1 MSRIGVVIIR
11 VKIGDRFGKLVIVE
25 QLKERSSDGRLI
37 YKCKCDCGNIGNVRS
52 KELLNGDTVSCKC
65 YQKEQVKKRY
75 KNGTQPDRI
84 FSDKLNK
91 NNKSGI
97 KRSLF

>member
-1 MSRIGVVIIR
+1 MRR
-11 VKIGDRFGKLVIVE
+11 VKIGDKFGRLSVVKE
-25 QLKERSSDGRLI
+25 LKERSKDGHVV
-37 YKCKCDCGNIGNVRS
+37 YECKCDCGNTVKVRS

-84 FSDKLNK
+84 YSDKLNK

-97 KRSLF
+97 KRSLFR